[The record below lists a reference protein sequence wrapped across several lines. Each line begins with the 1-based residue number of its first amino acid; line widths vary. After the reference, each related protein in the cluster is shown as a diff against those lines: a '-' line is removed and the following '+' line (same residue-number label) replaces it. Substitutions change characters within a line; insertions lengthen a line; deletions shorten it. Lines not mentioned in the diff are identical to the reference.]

1 MRAMRGETYVRFGGC
16 PDVCAR
22 TRVEMNA
29 VEVPVL
35 NKLSVNVPSVNIA
48 GRADICFDSVT
59 VVKSWSIPIV
69 CRAPHQL
76 GQCVHIQRV
85 MQGKEEEDVVRPAHN
100 YCCVSEF
107 GGGLLLE

>member
-29 VEVPVL
+29 VEVRVL

-48 GRADICFDSVT
+48 GRADICFDNVI
-59 VVKSWSIPIV
+59 VVKSWSIPII
-69 CRAPHQL
+69 CRALQQL
-76 GQCVHIQRV
+76 RQCVHVQRV
-85 MQGKEEEDVVRPAHN
+85 M
-100 YCCVSEF
+100 
-107 GGGLLLE
+107 